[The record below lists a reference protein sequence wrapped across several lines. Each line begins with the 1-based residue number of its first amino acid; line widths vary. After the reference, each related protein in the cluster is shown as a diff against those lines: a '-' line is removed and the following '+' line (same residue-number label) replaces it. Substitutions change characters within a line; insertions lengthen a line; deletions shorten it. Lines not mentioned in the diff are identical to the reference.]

1 MRIASSLL
9 LFAIWLTAFLPSA
22 AAADSA
28 AVTRI
33 AVNGTM
39 VTSDVAPF
47 VEQHRVVVPM
57 RAVFTA
63 LGGYVMFDAPSKTVI
78 VARPHSTIEL
88 RIFSQRADVNG
99 NTVWLDEPAI
109 VRDGR
114 TMVPL
119 RFIAEASGAD
129 VSFDEVRNVVG
140 VTLSGIPG
148 ATLGSGDV
156 TGTIPAIKSMSV
168 DTHGKQL
175 LVTGDVLQ
183 VSIIGTPGASASFDL
198 AGVVAGVEMHEISR
212 GTYTGFYVVR
222 AGRNVSG
229 VNAYGHLSFEGH
241 TAYAASGTTFSIVG
255 RSPSV
260 VSSAPASGERTFV
273 GQPAISAAID
283 DHGGPAVDANSLR
296 VFLDDSDV
304 TSYSGVS
311 SRSVYFTPYYPLA
324 PGWHRVGVYGSDVA
338 GIPFSSDW
346 SFFVEPSYQYA
357 YYGGACCSN
366 PGSGFGNVGYPIYS
380 VSPLQFGTFGPGSV
394 ITMVLQ
400 GYPGGYAIV
409 NFIGMPGSVYLSQVG
424 GMPGY
429 YVGSYTVPPGI
440 NLWPVD
446 FDVTYFGAN
455 GQTVHARQGTGLRFV
470 ASTATARNQPVVR
483 RPAFASGTIAAARL
497 THGPVSIPSAQPVA
511 KRPSPIRPLP
521 VMRLPPIATPRPQ
534 PTPRPVVT
542 PHPIVTPRPV
552 VTPRPIATPRP
563 VVTPHPIVTP
573 RPLPTIAPPSAPTHL
588 LKTPQ
593 PAPVQPP
600 APHPIVTPRPTP
612 RPTPTPLPSPAS
624 SPLTY

>member
-1 MRIASSLL
+1 MRISSSLL
-9 LFAIWLTAFLPSA
+9 IFVFWPTAFLPSA
-22 AAADSA
+22 ASADAAA
-28 AVTRI
+28 TARI
-33 AVNGTM
+33 AVNGTI
-39 VTSDVAPF
+39 VKSDVAPF

-63 LGGYVMFDAPSKTVI
+63 LGGYVMFDALSKTVI
-78 VARPHSTIEL
+78 VARPHSTVEL
-88 RIFSQRADVNG
+88 RIYSQRADVNG

-109 VRDGR
+109 VRHGR

-140 VTLSGIPG
+140 VTLGGVPGTASGGG
-148 ATLGSGDV
+148 APSG
-156 TGTIPAIKSMSV
+156 TAPAIKSMTV
-168 DTHGKQL
+168 DTHGKQM

-183 VSIIGTPGASASFDL
+183 VSIVGTPGASASFDL
-198 AGVVAGVEMHEISR
+198 AGVAAGVEMHEISR

-229 VNAYGHLSFEGH
+229 VNAYGHLSLDGQ

-255 RSPSV
+255 RSPSI

-273 GQPAISAAID
+273 GQPSISAAID

-324 PGWHRVGVYGSDVA
+324 PGWHRVGVYGNDVA

-366 PGSGFGNVGYPIYS
+366 VGNGFGNGGYPIYS
-380 VSPLQFGTFGPGSV
+380 VSPLQFGTYGPGSV
-394 ITMVLQ
+394 ITLVLQ
-400 GYPGGYAIV
+400 GFPGGYAIA
-409 NFIGMPGSVYLSQVG
+409 NFVGVPGSVYLSQVG

-440 NLWPVD
+440 NLWPVN
-446 FDVTYFGAN
+446 FDVTYYGAN
-455 GQTVHARQGTGLRFV
+455 GMTAHARQGTGLRFV
-470 ASTATARNQPVVR
+470 PSTVAARNQPVVR
-483 RPAFASGTIAAARL
+483 RPAFASGTVAAARL
-497 THGPVSIPSAQPVA
+497 THVPVSIPSAQPVA
-511 KRPSPIRPLP
+511 QRPSPIKPLP
-521 VMRLPPIATPRPQ
+521 IMRLQPITRPPTVAPKLP
-534 PTPRPVVT
+534 P
-542 PHPIVTPRPV
+542 
-552 VTPRPIATPRP
+552 TPRPIATPRP
-563 VVTPHPIVTP
+563 LPTVVP
-573 RPLPTIAPPSAPTHL
+573 RPLPTIAPRPMPTPRMVVTPRPPPSPPV
-588 LKTPQ
+588 PQ
-593 PAPVQPP
+593 PG
-600 APHPIVTPRPTP
+600 VTPRPTP
-612 RPTPTPLPSPAS
+612 KPTPMPAPTPKQAPTAAPSPI
-624 SPLTY
+624 PTPIL